1 MARKTTREQVYVDQL
16 RELGLYSEAFDPEI
30 KTLATLE
37 REWTAAKKAWS
48 ATAPLG
54 GKPSFLDPH
63 YAVIQTLR
71 REILTHREALGLT
84 PKSLRKLRGAPEP
97 PATAQDL
104 IGEKLSLIAE
114 RVGSYELPVFGSDTE
129 SGDA

>member
-48 ATAPLG
+48 ATAPPG

-63 YAVIQTLR
+63 YAVIQNLR

-97 PATAQDL
+97 PASAQDL

-114 RVGSYELPVFGSDTE
+114 RVGSYELTVFDPNTE
-129 SGDA
+129 PRHE